1 MHNTERKDIWV
12 VTISPNSRTFSPRT
26 INTPQG
32 MSQYMSSTI
41 LRSKVDWRT
50 RFAGEIKKEIH
61 IYVVRKGQD
70 VCVVGVQTILLSR
83 VRVLSKALGEVWVL
97 SYLIPSSE
105 NANEF
110 PAITEGDE

>member
-1 MHNTERKDIWV
+1 MQNAGRKVIWV
-12 VTISPNSRTFSPRT
+12 VTISPNSKTFSPRT

-61 IYVVRKGQD
+61 MLLEKVKT
-70 VCVVGVQTILLSR
+70 GVLLAYR
-83 VRVLSKALGEVWVL
+83 PYYFRGC
-97 SYLIPSSE
+97 
-105 NANEF
+105 EF
-110 PAITEGDE
+110 LAKPLERCGFYHT